1 MRVPRTASRQAA
13 ESSSGSPSLRAKS
26 FAVPAGTTASG
37 NPAWPAAAATGAMLP
52 SPPATTT
59 RSAPDS
65 TAAATS
71 SMPNRLTSAPNDASR
86 SAHSAGSLAPERSFA
101 TSATRVT
108 TRADP
113 ACVFLDA
120 FDPAMLLAPMGAQ
133 ARVFVTRKLPG
144 DALDRLRAEH
154 DVEVWPERLPP
165 PREELMA
172 RAPEV
177 EGLLSLLTDPVD
189 AELIQAAP
197 RLRAISNYAVG
208 VDNVDVEAAAAR
220 GIPVGNTPD
229 VLTESTADLA
239 LALMLGIA
247 RRLAEGEAFV
257 KAGEWATWEPD
268 LMLGRDLHGATVG
281 IVGHGRIGQAVGRRL
296 EGFGCEVLTNT
307 RTGGVSLEELL
318 ERADFVTLH
327 CPLTPDTRG
336 LIDAGALRRMKP
348 TAYLVNTARGPV
360 VDTEALAA
368 ALAAGEL
375 AGAALDVTD
384 PEPLP
389 GDHPLLAAP
398 NLLVV
403 PHIASATH
411 ATRGRMADI
420 AVDNLLAG
428 LAGEPMPHSVTPRA
442 P

>member
-1 MRVPRTASRQAA
+1 
-13 ESSSGSPSLRAKS
+13 
-26 FAVPAGTTASG
+26 
-37 NPAWPAAAATGAMLP
+37 
-52 SPPATTT
+52 
-59 RSAPDS
+59 
-65 TAAATS
+65 
-71 SMPNRLTSAPNDASR
+71 
-86 SAHSAGSLAPERSFA
+86 
-101 TSATRVT
+101 
-108 TRADP
+108 
-113 ACVFLDA
+113 
-120 FDPAMLLAPMGAQ
+120 MGAQ
-133 ARVFVTRKLPG
+133 ARVFVTRQLPG
-144 DALDRLRAEH
+144 TALERLEAEH
-154 DVEVWPERLPP
+154 DVEVWPERTPP
-165 PREELMA
+165 PRDELLA
-172 RAPEV
+172 RAAELD
-177 EGLLSLLTDPVD
+177 GLLSLLTDPVD

-208 VDNVDVEAAAAR
+208 VDNVDLEAAAAR

-257 KAGEWATWEPD
+257 KAGEWITWEPG

-281 IVGHGRIGQAVGRRL
+281 IVGYGRIGQAVGRRL
-296 EGFGCEVLTNT
+296 EGFGCTVVTNT
-307 RTGGVSLEELL
+307 SSGGVPLDELL
-318 ERADFVTLH
+318 ARSDFVTLH
-327 CPLTPDTRG
+327 CPLTPQTRG
-336 LIDAGALRRMKP
+336 LIDAEALGRMKP

-360 VDTEALAA
+360 VDTGALAD
-368 ALAAGEL
+368 ALHAGEL

-389 GDHPLLAAP
+389 ADHPLLEAP

-428 LAGEPMPHSVTPRA
+428 LAGQPMPHPVTHRA